1 MFQSSN
7 NLFKK
12 WIDKWIKLKIQAEK
26 DENFALRTICKLM
39 LNNLYGK
46 FATNPQVGSKYP
58 ILNNNVVQY
67 KNIQYDLYDK
77 NNNPVLNENG
87 EVRTTTKAL
96 RESIYIPVGTF
107 VTAYSREKT
116 IRTSQKIHIDSIIKT
131 GHSRYLYSDTDS
143 IHIMGFK
150 NPENIDIVTF

>member
-46 FATNPQVGSKYP
+46 FALNPNVRSKIPYLGDDG
-58 ILNNNVVQY
+58 IIHY
-67 KNIQYDLYDK
+67 KL
-77 NNNPVLNENG
+77 G
-87 EVRTTTKAL
+87 EEEK
-96 RESIYIPVGTF
+96 REPIYIPVGVFIIIMSGENTIF
-107 VTAYSREKT
+107 LSALSADLFAVETDVNFPVVKFAVSVDSFPLSAFIFKT
-116 IRTSQKIHIDSIIKT
+116 VAQGNAGRSA
-131 GHSRYLYSDTDS
+131 
-143 IHIMGFK
+143 
-150 NPENIDIVTF
+150 V